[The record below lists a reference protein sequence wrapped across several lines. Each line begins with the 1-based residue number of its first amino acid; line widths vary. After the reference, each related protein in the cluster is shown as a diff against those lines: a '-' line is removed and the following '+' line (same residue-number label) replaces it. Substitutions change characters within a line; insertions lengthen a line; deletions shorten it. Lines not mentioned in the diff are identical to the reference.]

1 MTESFFSQVY
11 LKVQTY
17 KMEFLIGISL
27 SFPFFLFILFAFI
40 RNDFLV
46 LDPSYWVSVIA
57 YNVAIV
63 LGLWLAFS
71 KRTFQLSPMI
81 LYYGIGLSF
90 LILII
95 FRDIAFSGDIT
106 VGVIDASQLLW
117 QGENPYVVEGVRH
130 ARSLELGGGF
140 RYTTYPYLPVDLLT
154 YALLLGS
161 MNFVSSIIG
170 GSVVPEYL
178 PGFNAMGILLSNLLF
193 LAISAFFISKILDA
207 KLKQAVVLS
216 MVLFIILIWNNVCL
230 AQTLFFAGWYFHK
243 QEQTNLTIVFWT
255 LSMLSKYF
263 TGIFIVAYIVEYL
276 RKREIIESLIKS
288 SIAAILT
295 FMFLLPFGFMEVL
308 NSTVFFYN
316 TEERILDGSFGGS
329 LVSELVLLL
338 SLESIVW
345 LFTIIGFAC
354 ILMIAFIISDFYQRL
369 IITSLCSLLV
379 ITGMSAQFFPMIL
392 FVFIMSKQ
400 VRFFDHQNT
409 KNELKTL
416 THLS

>member
-11 LKVQTY
+11 LKLQTY
-17 KMEFLIGISL
+17 KMELLIGLSL
-27 SFPFFLFILFAFI
+27 SAPFFLFILFAFI

-57 YNVAIV
+57 YNVVII
-63 LGLWLAFS
+63 LGLWVAIS

-81 LYYGIGLSF
+81 LYYGIGFSF

-106 VGVIDASQLLW
+106 VGVIDASLLLW
-117 QGENPYVVEGVRH
+117 QGQNPYVVEGVRH

-161 MNFVSSIIG
+161 MNFVSSIIS
-170 GSVVPEYL
+170 GSAVPEYL
-178 PGFNAMGILLSNLLF
+178 PGFNAMGILISNLLF
-193 LAISAFFISKILDA
+193 LAISAFLISKILET
-207 KLKQAVVLS
+207 KLKQAVILS
-216 MVLFIILIWNNVCL
+216 MALFIILIWNNVCL

-243 QEQTNLTIVFWT
+243 QEQTNLTVVFWT

-263 TGIFIVAYIVEYL
+263 TGIFIVAYIVECL
-276 RKREIIESLIKS
+276 RKREILDSIIKSLITV
-288 SIAAILT
+288 LMT
-295 FMFLLPFGFMEVL
+295 FMFLFPFGMLEVL

-329 LVSELVLLL
+329 LVSELVLFLR
-338 SLESIVW
+338 LESIIWV
-345 LFTIIGFAC
+345 FTFIGFAC
-354 ILMIAFIISDFYQRL
+354 ILIIAFIISDFYQRL
-369 IITSLCSLLV
+369 IVTSLCSLLV
-379 ITGMSAQFFPMIL
+379 ISGISAQFFPMIL
-392 FVFIMSKQ
+392 FVLILSNQ
-400 VRFFDHQNT
+400 VILFDRQERKDEPNT
-409 KNELKTL
+409 STSLL
-416 THLS
+416 